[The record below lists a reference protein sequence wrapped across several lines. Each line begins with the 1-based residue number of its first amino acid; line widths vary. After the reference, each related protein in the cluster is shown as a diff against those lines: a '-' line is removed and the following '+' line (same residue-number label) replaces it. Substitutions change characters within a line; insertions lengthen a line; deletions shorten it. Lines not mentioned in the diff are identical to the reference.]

1 MEGTTKFTCFLD
13 LVNARFSCRSFLETP
28 VEREKIERCLEAAR
42 LAPSA
47 CNSQPW
53 KFLVVDDPEKKN
65 ELCDHI
71 FTGVYKTNLF
81 ARKAPAIVVVISEKG
96 TFLSRVGG
104 LVRDTRYY
112 LIDIGI
118 AVEHFVLQ
126 AAELG
131 LGTCWMGWF
140 NEKAAKRVLNLP
152 RSTKIDIVL
161 PLGYPAKEP
170 HETKRKPLNEMS
182 SFWSQ

>member
-1 MEGTTKFTCFLD
+1 MTTQYTSFLD
-13 LVNARFSCRSFLETP
+13 LVKARYSVRSYLETP

-53 KFLVVDDPEKKN
+53 NFIVVDDPEKKD

-71 FTGVYKTNLF
+71 FTGMYKTNIF
-81 ARKAPAIVVVISEKG
+81 AKKAPAIVVVISEKG

-118 AVEHFVLQ
+118 AVEHFILQ

-152 RSTKIDIVL
+152 RSTKIDIVF
-161 PLGYPAKEP
+161 PLGYPAKP
-170 HETKRKPLNEMS
+170 PIDKNRKTIAEMS
-182 SFWSQ
+182 TFWSQ